1 MEGKH
6 KQIVSQNVGEQEQ
19 MVVDFREVD
28 PFNLWVRPNA
38 FLLKP
43 LAKLDKYV
51 CMLYILRCIY
61 IYIYTYSA
69 AHYHAY
75 G

>member
-38 FLLKP
+38 FLLK
-43 LAKLDKYV
+43 A
-51 CMLYILRCIY
+51 
-61 IYIYTYSA
+61 S
-69 AHYHAY
+69 